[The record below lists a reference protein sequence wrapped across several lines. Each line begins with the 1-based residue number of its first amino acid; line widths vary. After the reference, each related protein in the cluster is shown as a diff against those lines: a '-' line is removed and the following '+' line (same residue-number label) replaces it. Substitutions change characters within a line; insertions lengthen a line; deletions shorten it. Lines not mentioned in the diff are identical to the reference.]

1 MNSETVNIFIITNA
15 QLIILLRKSVI
26 VSTREN
32 VHEIEQSPNNS
43 GEEEEETMKISLNIQ
58 EIENIF
64 TMEEE
69 TYVINIHKQ
78 FNTHWQGISLGEK
91 FTNETV
97 QFCKD
102 RPRYKLSKEF
112 FWAVDMA
119 NKYVSPLLL
128 KNIELT
134 MNGYFQ
140 REGFSFHFNSR
151 TNEWPN
157 KSGSAQSVQKEFW
170 KYAYPPSVHLCKP

>member
-1 MNSETVNIFIITNA
+1 MGGFWPKIFIITNA

-26 VSTREN
+26 VSTRQN
-32 VHEIEQSPNNS
+32 VDEIEQSPIIS
-43 GEEEEETMKISLNIQ
+43 GEEEEEEETMKISLNIQ

-102 RPRYKLSKEF
+102 RPRYKFSKEF
-112 FWAVDMA
+112 FWTVDMA
-119 NKYVSPLLL
+119 NKYVSL
-128 KNIELT
+128 
-134 MNGYFQ
+134 G
-140 REGFSFHFNSR
+140 
-151 TNEWPN
+151 
-157 KSGSAQSVQKEFW
+157 
-170 KYAYPPSVHLCKP
+170 